1 MNIQQIEY
9 VVAVAE
15 LSQFSLAADKC
26 SITQS
31 TLSTMIAKFE
41 DEIGIK
47 IFDRT
52 TKPVTITREGE
63 NIIHQ
68 LRSVLRE
75 LKVLDEVIG
84 TLKDETSGSVRIG
97 IIPTV
102 APFLLPRFL
111 PSFVRKF
118 PNMHFTVVEMTT
130 AKIIESLRE
139 RTLDIGIVS
148 TPLDQDQINETP
160 LYSEPFVLYDE
171 KLSAEGKVKI
181 TSLSPHRF
189 WLLEEGHCMRTQ
201 VQRICDLENFGH
213 PSHSNLEY
221 KSGSIDTLLK
231 LVQSNRGSTLL
242 PYLATLDLAQDHKN
256 KIATFE
262 SPVPAR
268 TIGMVVH
275 RHFLKKKVL
284 LELREEIQKKILP
297 LLDSVESPKIINPL

>member
-15 LSQFSLAADKC
+15 LSQFSLAADRC

-63 NIIHQ
+63 SIIHQ

-84 TLKDETSGSVRIG
+84 TLKDESSGSVRIG

-111 PSFVRKF
+111 PTFVRKF
-118 PNMHFTVVEMTT
+118 PNVHFTVVEMTT

-148 TPLDQDQINETP
+148 TPLDQDQINEIP
-160 LYSEPFVLYDE
+160 LYSEVFVLYDE
-171 KLSAEGKVKI
+171 KLSTEGKVKI
-181 TSLSPHRF
+181 SSLSPHRF

-201 VQRICDLENFGH
+201 VQRICDLESFGQ

-221 KSGSIDTLLK
+221 KSGSISTLLK

-242 PYLATLDLAQDHKN
+242 PYLATLDLDRDHKD
-256 KIATFE
+256 KIAAFE

-268 TIGMVVH
+268 TIGLVVH
-275 RHFLKKKVL
+275 RNFLKKKVL
-284 LELREEIQKKILP
+284 LELKEEIQKQILP
-297 LLDSVESPKIINPL
+297 LLDSAESPKIINPL